1 MPRVARDAFMPPLPA
16 SPPPAEEAPPVHE
29 EDVFEQKKG
38 EAPVPD
44 KPVESDPAAAKK
56 KKLAEHLALCRA
68 KSLAVRKAKAAE
80 KKANKRP
87 VGRPRKHPVKEP
99 ALEPE
104 PEPAASVQ
112 PVPQPSVQPA
122 TPSVVQPPAPGFDY
136 DRLAEMVAMKMQPPK
151 AAAPVAATPTA
162 PTPAAPANMQDM
174 TSFLSA
180 YSETVRQNER
190 SKMAAEKDAA
200 KKASMAQRTSAYY
213 GRLPKP
219 IAGNGWDSLFD
230 PR

>member
-1 MPRVARDAFMPPLPA
+1 
-16 SPPPAEEAPPVHE
+16 
-29 EDVFEQKKG
+29 
-38 EAPVPD
+38 
-44 KPVESDPAAAKK
+44 
-56 KKLAEHLALCRA
+56 
-68 KSLAVRKAKAAE
+68 
-80 KKANKRP
+80 
-87 VGRPRKHPVKEP
+87 
-99 ALEPE
+99 
-104 PEPAASVQ
+104 
-112 PVPQPSVQPA
+112 
-122 TPSVVQPPAPGFDY
+122 VVQPPAPGFDY

-151 AAAPVAATPTA
+151 AAAPVAAVSRPTA

-190 SKMAAEKDAA
+190 SKIAAEKEAA

>member
-99 ALEPE
+99 APEPE
-104 PEPAASVQ
+104 PETPASLL
-112 PVPQPSVQPA
+112 PQPSVQPA

-151 AAAPVAATPTA
+151 AAAPVAAA